1 MYLAARV
8 KQAEQHF
15 ISLLGEDEGID
26 AKAQQN
32 LWEVRSR
39 RYRRRE
45 KVGNR
50 SRVTWWVGHLAGEIF
65 LSSADTE
72 QKTKR

>member
-32 LWEVRSR
+32 L
-39 RYRRRE
+39 
-45 KVGNR
+45 
-50 SRVTWWVGHLAGEIF
+50 
-65 LSSADTE
+65 
-72 QKTKR
+72 